1 MCDSFQFLKVS
12 MFLMEYCNIRN
23 IEEEVYMN
31 RVLCVVIVLA
41 GILTIAPA
49 VFSAEITMLAA
60 GAVKETVSD
69 LKPQFEKDSGNTVK
83 AVWDGA
89 PAIAKRIAG
98 GEVVDIVIMPA
109 SGIDELIKQGRLS
122 AGSRVDFV
130 KSKIGVAIR
139 PGAPKPDIS
148 SGEALKSSLL
158 ASKSIVLSGG
168 TSSVYLFGLFK
179 RMGIADAIKPKIT
192 QLAPGL
198 SVGEALARGEGDI
211 GFTQISEFLMVKGID
226 YLGPLPADVQSITV
240 FAMGL
245 HANAPSK
252 EAAKALIKFLVSPEA
267 VSAIRTKGLEP
278 AF

>member
-1 MCDSFQFLKVS
+1 
-12 MFLMEYCNIRN
+12 
-23 IEEEVYMN
+23 MN
-31 RVLCVVIVLA
+31 RVLYVVIIVLA
-41 GILTIAPA
+41 AILTFAPQ
-49 VFSAEITMLAA
+49 VFSAEITVLAST
-60 GAVKETVSD
+60 AVKETLSD

-83 AVWDGA
+83 AAWDGT

-98 GEVVDIVIMPA
+98 GEVFDIVIIPA
-109 SGIDELIKQGRLS
+109 SGIDDLIEQGMLS

-148 SGEALKSSLL
+148 SGQALKSSLL

-168 TSSVYLFGLFK
+168 PSSVYLFGLFK
-179 RMGIADAIKPKIT
+179 RMDILDAIKPKIT

-211 GFTQISEFLMVKGID
+211 GFTQVSEFLMVKGID
-226 YLGPLPADVQSITV
+226 YLGPLPADVQSVTV
-240 FAMGL
+240 FSIGL

-252 EAAKALIKFLVSPEA
+252 EAAKALIKFLVSPKA
-267 VSAIRTKGLEP
+267 VSAIGTRGLEP